1 MRGSRR
7 FSNDAAGRWLSR
19 CRALVAPRPRLS
31 VPPDSARFGR
41 LTGTRCPLSAQGH
54 AKVGDPALL
63 GLSLNPPAVLGRHG
77 SMPSGPPRPR
87 APTNLPSALPDLA
100 RLALDVAATGLQQR
114 ELRGE
119 QPHQPPPLP
128 HRHLRRNRM
137 LIQRRRERVRERLRL
152 TRNEPHLP
160 LSNASVQ
167 GHL

>member
-7 FSNDAAGRWLSR
+7 VSNDAAGRWLSR
-19 CRALVAPRPRLS
+19 CRAPVAPRARLA

-87 APTNLPSALPDLA
+87 APTNLPYALPDLA

-114 ELRGE
+114 ELRPFAR
-119 QPHQPPPLP
+119 Q
-128 HRHLRRNRM
+128 NR
-137 LIQRRRERVRERLRL
+137 IRREE
-152 TRNEPHLP
+152 TPGGGNCP
-160 LSNASVQ
+160 AMDFA
-167 GHL
+167 